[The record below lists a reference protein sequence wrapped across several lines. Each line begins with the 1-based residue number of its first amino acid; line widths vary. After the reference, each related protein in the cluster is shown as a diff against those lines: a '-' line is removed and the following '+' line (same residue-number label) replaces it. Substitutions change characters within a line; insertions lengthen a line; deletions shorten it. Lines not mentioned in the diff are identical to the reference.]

1 MSPGSL
7 FLSLTSSLPEPAL
20 CSQHPEQ
27 SMGHMRPFMA
37 TKQGEKGQRL
47 RRGQRVLW
55 STMDSIGGLRDT
67 QKERDPSR

>member
-1 MSPGSL
+1 
-7 FLSLTSSLPEPAL
+7 
-20 CSQHPEQ
+20 
-27 SMGHMRPFMA
+27 MGHMRPFMA